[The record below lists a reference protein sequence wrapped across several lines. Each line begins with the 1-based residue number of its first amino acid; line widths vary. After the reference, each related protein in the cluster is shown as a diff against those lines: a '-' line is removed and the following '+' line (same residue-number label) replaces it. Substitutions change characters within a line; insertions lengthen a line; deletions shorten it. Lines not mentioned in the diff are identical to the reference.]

1 MVLGIGATR
10 LRMPLL
16 ASLLALSLVVAA
28 FLHLSGRASGTSE
41 ERSEQPGEKH
51 CAALAERSAE
61 IASVVVGTGSGPK
74 ISVIGDSYAFGTGLD
89 RATDAWPSRLT
100 GRVTVDGFPGSGF
113 SSRASS
119 CPKVSYADRAR
130 AAAKGADLVVVEGGL
145 NDVNRRGLKIR
156 AGFKRLIR
164 ALEGHRVVVVGPAS
178 APARAEGVPRIDA
191 LLAELSAE
199 AGVRYLRMSYLDL
212 SYLGDRLH
220 LAPAGHDAFGRRVAR
235 AISSMR

>member
-1 MVLGIGATR
+1 
-10 LRMPLL
+10 MPIL
-16 ASLLALSLVVAA
+16 ASLLALSLVAA
-28 FLHLSGRASGTSE
+28 IFVHLSGRASGTTE
-41 ERSEQPGEKH
+41 ETTDER

-61 IASVVVGTGSGPK
+61 IASVVVGSGSGPK

-164 ALEGHRVVVVGPAS
+164 VLEGHRVVVVGPAS
-178 APARAEGVPRIDA
+178 APARADGVPRIDA
-191 LLAELSAE
+191 LLAELSAG

-220 LAPAGHDAFGRRVAR
+220 LTLAGHDAFGRRVAR
-235 AISSMR
+235 AIASGP